1 MTIKP
6 LAVMLALGT
15 VMSSLGAQANT
26 DSDFAGSLS
35 AIEALALQAR
45 PAADAVPTGIVGE
58 SRVVHSR
65 EDVLRLTIASL
76 GETTDEAAE
85 RIIASVGQLSITN
98 DEYSKV
104 IYKLVNLM
112 IAHRDP
118 IVRVRVVRAVGMIA
132 SIKSVPNA
140 FVSPIGAT
148 LIPSLTDSAPAVR
161 AEAARTLGTITQYTP
176 NGLLNQEN
184 PIIANLIMAAAGDQ
198 DASVREAAAAA
209 LKSIKIVKSG
219 HTHGG

>member
-15 VMSSLGAQANT
+15 VLSSRGAQASS
-26 DSDFAGSLS
+26 DSNFANSLS
-35 AIEALALQAR
+35 SIETLALQAR
-45 PAADAVPTGIVGE
+45 QAADKVPAGTAGE
-58 SRVVHSR
+58 SRVVPSR

-76 GETTDEAAE
+76 GATTDEAAE
-85 RIIASVGQLSITN
+85 RIIASVGQLDITN
-98 DEYSKV
+98 DEYCKV

-112 IAHRDP
+112 VAHRDP
-118 IVRVRVVRAVGMIA
+118 IVRVRVVRAVGMIS
-132 SIKSVPNA
+132 SIKNVPNA

-148 LIPSLTDSAPAVR
+148 LIPSLTDSEPKVR
-161 AEAARTLGTITQYTP
+161 AEAARVLGTITQYTP
-176 NGLLNQEN
+176 TGLLNQEN

-209 LKSIKIVKSG
+209 LKSIEVVKKD
-219 HTHGG
+219 

>member
-15 VMSSLGAQANT
+15 VLSSHAAHAST
-26 DSDFAGSLS
+26 DADFAGSLS
-35 AIEALALQAR
+35 AIETLARQAR
-45 PAADAVPTGIVGE
+45 SSAVDIPARTSDE
-58 SRVVHSR
+58 SRVVRNR

-76 GETTDEAAE
+76 EATTDEAAE
-85 RIIASVGQLSITN
+85 RIIASVGQLNITN
-98 DEYSKV
+98 DEYCKV
-104 IYKLVNLM
+104 LYTLVNQM
-112 IAHRDP
+112 VEHRDP
-118 IVRVRVVRAVGMIA
+118 VVRVRVVRAVGMIS

-148 LIPSLTDSAPAVR
+148 LIPSLSDSEPKVR
-161 AEAARTLGTITQYTP
+161 AEAARVLGTITQYTP
-176 NGLLNQEN
+176 TGHLNQEN

-209 LKSIKIVKSG
+209 LKSIKIVK
-219 HTHGG
+219 TAAR